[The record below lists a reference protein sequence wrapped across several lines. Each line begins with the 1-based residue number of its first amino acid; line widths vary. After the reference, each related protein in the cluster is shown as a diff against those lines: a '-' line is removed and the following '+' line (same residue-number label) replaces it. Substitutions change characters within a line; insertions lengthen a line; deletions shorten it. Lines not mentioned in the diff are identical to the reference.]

1 MDTKKEKVT
10 CTTCK
15 LIQAD
20 LSGDVYYMQTR
31 FQQIWIFSRFGHIGV
46 AQIKLQ
52 QLKTQIKLKYY
63 FNLKAANSLL
73 YYALSH

>member
-31 FQQIWIFSRFGHIGV
+31 FQQIWTYRRSTDKV
-46 AQIKLQ
+46 TATKNTDKIKIL
-52 QLKTQIKLKYY
+52 
-63 FNLKAANSLL
+63 F
-73 YYALSH
+73 